1 MARGRKTLINENLI
15 NTAVKLAAEN
25 RTITEICKFLEIA
38 RPTYYLWAEKYP
50 ELKKLIDDEK
60 QKAKEREIEKV
71 KKSLYR
77 LTQRHKLTTIKEC
90 YDGNNK
96 FIGKT
101 VETKEIDPNVNAI
114 NSYLERT
121 ELEDSKTEETDHT
134 FNIVDESP
142 VRACDTGEF
151 DDE

>member
-50 ELKKLIDDEK
+50 ELKRIIDEEK
-60 QKAKEREIEKV
+60 RKAKEKEIEKV

-77 LTQRHKLTTIKEC
+77 ITQKHKLITIREN
-90 YDGNNK
+90 YDEHNK

-101 VETKEIDPNVNAI
+101 VETKEIDPNVNAV
-114 NSYLERT
+114 NSYLDRLDESDTT
-121 ELEDSKTEETDHT
+121 ENKTDNA
-134 FNIVDESP
+134 FRIVDESP
-142 VRACDTGEF
+142 LRACDTGEF
-151 DDE
+151 DD